1 MIQAWL
7 AKKGAQLW
15 AWLAAIGA
23 AALVV
28 FGFYQNAKRKGELDA
43 KQEHA
48 EAEVERIDGEA
59 VRKVE
64 QAQAQAAR
72 EVETIQG
79 AKDET
84 DKVNRLSDDAVI
96 DKLHNEWSRD

>member
-15 AWLAAIGA
+15 AILAAIGS

-28 FGFYQNAKRKGELDA
+28 FGFYRYAHKSGEV
-43 KQEHA
+43 KQREKTIQD
-48 EAEVERIDGEA
+48 EVNRVNNQA
-59 VRKVE
+59 VHKVE
-64 QAQAQAAR
+64 NAHAQAAR

-84 DKVNRLSDDAVI
+84 DKVNRLSDDDVTKRLR
-96 DKLHNEWSRD
+96 DEWSRD